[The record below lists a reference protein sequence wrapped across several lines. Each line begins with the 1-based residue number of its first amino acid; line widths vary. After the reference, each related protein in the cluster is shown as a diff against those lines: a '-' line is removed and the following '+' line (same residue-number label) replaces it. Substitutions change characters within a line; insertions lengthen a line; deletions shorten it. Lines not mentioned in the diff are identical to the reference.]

1 MFKKI
6 SIVILAMILA
16 VIMFEFFLRYSP
28 FTLGAVPIKYD
39 KEMGIWHKNN
49 FSSRWLQGCY
59 DTEYFFDAK
68 GFVKNAYIYKKN
80 RKDIILLGDSYIE
93 ALMVENENII
103 HNSLYKLYKGKYNF
117 LNHAMAAT
125 SPVQQLVI
133 LQKKTNLKNVKKVIH
148 FINMDKDIYE
158 GDSIGYDKSSMNPTI
173 FLEFSDLE
181 NYKIIYPRDS
191 TKKDEIKMSLSNFEI
206 YSLLTKFKVYIK
218 NKRIEQR
225 ENSSQENKKV
235 EDLSHNWLQIK
246 GAIYQTKKLLKKRD
260 IEYTIIVY
268 GENEVLKDELKS
280 FLTKQKID
288 FYELYLLMNRY
299 NLPVEV
305 YSCDKH
311 WNDKTHKNI
320 AKAIREQN
328 II

>member
-1 MFKKI
+1 MFKKFF
-6 SIVILAMILA
+6 IVISAMALA
-16 VIMFEFFLRYSP
+16 VVMFEFFLRYSP
-28 FTLGAVPIKYD
+28 FTLGAVPIRYD
-39 KEMGIWHKNN
+39 KDLGLWHKSN

-59 DTEYFFDAK
+59 DTEYFFDEK
-68 GFVKNAYIYKKN
+68 GFVKNSYEYQKN

-103 HNSLYKLYKGKYNF
+103 HNSLYKLYNGKYNF
-117 LNHAMAAT
+117 LNHSMAAT

-133 LQKKTNLKNVKKVIH
+133 LQKKSDLKNVKKVIH

-158 GDSIGYDKSSMNPTI
+158 GDSIGYDKNSMNPTI

-181 NYKIIYPRDS
+181 NYRVIYPRDS

-206 YSLLTKFKVYIK
+206 YSLLTKIKVYIK
-218 NKRIEQR
+218 NKGEECSCSKENR
-225 ENSSQENKKV
+225 EI

-260 IEYTIIVY
+260 IEYTVIVY
-268 GENEVLKDELKS
+268 GKNIVLKDELIS

-288 FYELYLLMNRY
+288 FYDLYSLMNRY
-299 NLPVEV
+299 NLPIEV

-311 WNDKTHKNI
+311 WNDATHKNI
-320 AKAIREQN
+320 AKAIREQH